1 MTMKPFFFFSL
12 ILPLIFISC
21 ISSRKASASI
31 GNLPDSLPALPST
44 EIDLPLKISAK
55 PILFKANFFIPA
67 QFTSDGWPNYAQPT
81 CDFRYKYRF
90 VRSGFRVTCANN
102 VLGIQLSG
110 NYQVAGAKCIC
121 SMNKSVSPW
130 VSGSCGFGK
139 EPLRRVNIS
148 ISSKLNF
155 LSNYKVSTTSSLAKL
170 DPLDKCY
177 VSLFSNDVT
186 DEVLDSISAS
196 IKSFCSTLDATI
208 SGMDFSRLVKGAA
221 EKGFHKTAI
230 SKYGFLLIKPS
241 VLRIGQLNYDKDS
254 FYISIG
260 LSCKP
265 ELSSDS
271 TNKITAIPSLIMNAG
286 ENRNAVAAY
295 VNAAY
300 DYDFM
305 SKLLSDT
312 LRDKVFYYKGRT
324 IVIKDAAIKGLGDHQ
339 VEVRIDFVGTNKGR
353 LYLRGTPILD
363 TAKQSLTIPDISYS
377 LESKDLALKIGKSL
391 FRNKIKR
398 ALNGGSY
405 LDIAALVK
413 SNMHLL
419 DSVLNRSLGNG
430 VSLSGKMNE
439 LKITGLLAQKKV
451 LQVQIYAKANLEL
464 TSNGNL

>member
-1 MTMKPFFFFSL
+1 
-12 ILPLIFISC
+12 
-21 ISSRKASASI
+21 
-31 GNLPDSLPALPST
+31 
-44 EIDLPLKISAK
+44 
-55 PILFKANFFIPA
+55 
-67 QFTSDGWPNYAQPT
+67 
-81 CDFRYKYRF
+81 
-90 VRSGFRVTCANN
+90 V
-102 VLGIQLSG
+102 
-110 NYQVAGAKCIC
+110 C

-130 VSGSCGFGK
+130 VSGSCGFGN

-155 LSNYKVSTTSSLAKL
+155 LPNYKVSTTSSLAKL
-170 DPLDKCY
+170 DPLDKCF

-186 DEVLDSISAS
+186 NEVLDSISAS
-196 IKSFCSTLDATI
+196 IKSFCKTLDATI
-208 SGMDFSRLVKGAA
+208 AGMDFSRLVKGAA

-230 SKYGFLLIKPS
+230 SKYGYLLVKPS
-241 VLRIGQLNYDKDS
+241 ILRIGQLNYDKDS

-271 TNKITAIPSLIMNAG
+271 TNKISTIPSLILNAG
-286 ENRNAVAAY
+286 ENRNSVAAY

-324 IVIKDAAIKGLGDHQ
+324 IVIKDAAIKGLGGHQ

-391 FRNKIKR
+391 FKNKIKK

-430 VSLSGKMNE
+430 ILLSGKINQ
-439 LKITGLLAQKKV
+439 LKITGLLPQKNFF
-451 LQVQIYAKANLEL
+451 QVQIYAKANLEL
-464 TSNGNL
+464 ISNGNL

>member
-1 MTMKPFFFFSL
+1 MKTFLFFVL
-12 ILPLIFISC
+12 LMPLIFVSC
-21 ISSRKASASI
+21 TAVRKTSASVF
-31 GNLPDSLPALPST
+31 NLPDSLPSLPTS
-44 EIDLPLKISAK
+44 EIDLPLKINAK
-55 PILFKANFFIPA
+55 PILFKANFFIPT

-90 VRSGFRVTCANN
+90 VRSGFKLTCANN
-102 VLGIQLSG
+102 LLGIQLSG
-110 NYQVAGAKCIC
+110 NYQVAGAKCVC

-130 VSGSCGFGK
+130 VSGSCGFGN

-155 LSNYKVSTTSSLAKL
+155 LPNYKVSTTSTLAQL
-170 DPLDKCY
+170 NPLDKCY

-186 DEVLDSISAS
+186 NEVLDSISAS
-196 IKSFCSTLDATI
+196 IKSFCKTLDATI
-208 SGMDFSRLVKGAA
+208 AGMDFSRLVKGATG
-221 EKGFHKTAI
+221 KGFHKTAI
-230 SKYGFLLIKPS
+230 SKYGFLLVKPS

-271 TNKITAIPSLIMNAG
+271 TNKISVIPSLILNAG
-286 ENRNAVAAY
+286 ENRNSVAAY

-324 IVIKDAAIKGLGDHQ
+324 IVIKDAAIKGLGGHQ

-391 FRNKIKR
+391 FKNKIKK

-430 VSLSGKMNE
+430 ILLSGKINE
-439 LKITGLLAQKKV
+439 LKITGLLPQKKIF
-451 LQVQIYAKANLEL
+451 QVQIYAKANLEL
-464 TSNGNL
+464 ISNGNL